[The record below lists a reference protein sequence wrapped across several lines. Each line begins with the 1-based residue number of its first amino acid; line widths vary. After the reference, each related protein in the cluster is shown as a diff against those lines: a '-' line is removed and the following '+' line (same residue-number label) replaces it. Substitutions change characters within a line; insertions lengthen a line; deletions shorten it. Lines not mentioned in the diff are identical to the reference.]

1 MSHVRVSRRWIL
13 NATLVVVASI
23 GLVPFAASGEPAGSA
38 ADRIGAL
45 YGTLIGIMQQAN
57 QLGVQ
62 GRFDRLAPV
71 LADTYDVPSMARIA
85 VGQNW
90 GALNPAQQAG
100 IIETF
105 KRMMIANYA
114 NRFDGYSG
122 ERFEILQTI
131 DKAPADKLVKTHLIQ
146 SNGKTVA
153 LDYLMRNSGGQWKV
167 VDVYLDGT
175 ISELASRRAEFSA
188 ILKSSGPDALID
200 SLRRQGD
207 KLLAGA

>member
-1 MSHVRVSRRWIL
+1 MSQVRVSRRWVL
-13 NATLVVVASI
+13 NASLVVVASI
-23 GLVPFAASGEPAGSA
+23 GLVPLAANAAPIGSA

-45 YGTLIGIMQQAN
+45 YGTLIAIMQQAN

-62 GRFDRLAPV
+62 GRFNQLAPV
-71 LADTYDVPSMARIA
+71 LGDTYDVPSMTRTA
-85 VGQNW
+85 VGQSW

-100 IIETF
+100 IIEAF

-131 DKAPADKLVKTHLIQ
+131 DRAPADKLVKTRLVQ
-146 SNGKTVA
+146 SNGKAVA

>member
-1 MSHVRVSRRWIL
+1 
-13 NATLVVVASI
+13 LVVVASI

-45 YGTLIGIMQQAN
+45 YGTLLGIMQQAS

-71 LADTYDVPSMARIA
+71 LADTYDVPSMTRTA
-85 VGQNW
+85 VGQSW
-90 GALNPAQQAG
+90 AALNPAQQAG
-100 IIETF
+100 IMEAF

-131 DKAPADKLVKTHLIQ
+131 DKAPADKLVKTHIVQ

-200 SLRRQGD
+200 SIRRQGD